1 MQELINALSNPG
13 AMSSAQWLIL
23 GIGAFIVLGSL
34 YFILKLFK
42 LIRSIGK
49 TSYKPN
55 IGLSRHPYQGQPVSK
70 STSEPGESDESDE
83 SDESSKDETAN
94 NDAINESDAKT
105 E

>member
-49 TSYKPN
+49 TTYTPN

-70 STSEPGESDESDE
+70 GLDDDSENQSSDEAANSD
-83 SDESSKDETAN
+83 N
-94 NDAINESDAKT
+94 INESDTKA